1 MDCAGNRE
9 PGAMSESPQR
19 FAARKQ
25 LLLAQAQLQRMQLS
39 LYVDDA
45 RDALRPAGVIG
56 SALAR
61 PAAFVAL
68 ADTVARVLGLA
79 PSIQRG
85 AHRRDRR
92 RCVSHSPRLARLDA
106 LGRTGRSQAPQATN
120 ADGAVIGRP
129 D

>member
-1 MDCAGNRE
+1 MRCAGNRE

-56 SALAR
+56 SAVAR

-68 ADTVARVLGLA
+68 ADTVAR
-79 PSIQRG
+79 
-85 AHRRDRR
+85 
-92 RCVSHSPRLARLDA
+92 A
-106 LGRTGRSQAPQATN
+106 LGWRRLSSAVRL
-120 ADGAVIGRP
+120 GAIAVAAYRIARAWRGLTR
-129 D
+129 